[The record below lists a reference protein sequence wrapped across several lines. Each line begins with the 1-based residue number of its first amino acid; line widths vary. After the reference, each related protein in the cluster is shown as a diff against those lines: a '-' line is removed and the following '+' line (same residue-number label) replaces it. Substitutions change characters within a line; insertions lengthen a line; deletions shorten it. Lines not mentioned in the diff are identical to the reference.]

1 MVPGTPPDGVQ
12 PAEEEPGPEVAT
24 VKAPE
29 IAVVPEMLPMKSEE
43 EPGTCP
49 CSANALSMLCF
60 PVPCALR
67 FRLKTRHGAP
77 CIGAHIV

>member
-1 MVPGTPPDGVQ
+1 MEKKAVPGAPDGGQ

-29 IAVVPEMLPMKSEE
+29 IAVVAEVLPMKSEE

-60 PVPCALR
+60 PVPCALSDALGSR
-67 FRLKTRHGAP
+67 QGMARH
-77 CIGAHIV
+77 V